1 MGMELQ
7 LNQIDVQPGE
17 RVLLRDIS
25 WNEFELIVEELGEN
39 HPSHR
44 LAYYKGMLEI
54 MVPLP
59 GHEDRKEIIGDLV
72 KVLLEELDTEF
83 RSLGSSTFK
92 QQIMASGVEP
102 DACFYIQ
109 NEVII
114 RGKDWIDLN
123 TDPPPDLAIEIDYT
137 TDSQLKKRSYE
148 ALCIPELWL
157 YNEQTLRIYV
167 LREHKYVESDT
178 SSNFPTIPIANVISR
193 YFAQSRVEGRNKTIK
208 AFRAWVAKELAG

>member
-1 MGMELQ
+1 MKLQ

-17 RVLLRDIS
+17 RVILRDIGWS
-25 WNEFELIVEELGEN
+25 EFEQILEELGH

-44 LAYYKGMLEI
+44 LAYYRGTLEI

-72 KVLLEELDTEF
+72 KVLLEELDIEF

-92 QQIMASGVEP
+92 QQIAAIGVEP

-109 NEVII
+109 NEAII
-114 RGKDWIDLN
+114 RGKDRIDLS

-137 TDSQLKKRSYE
+137 TDSQLKKRGYE
-148 ALCIPELWL
+148 ALGIPELWL
-157 YNEQTLRIYV
+157 YNDQALRIYV

-178 SSNFPTIPIANVISR
+178 SLNFPTISISNVIPQ
-193 YFAQSRVEGRNKTIK
+193 YFAQSRVEGRNKAIK
-208 AFRAWVAKELAG
+208 AFRAWVVKELTRQI